1 VATTPV
7 SSTTRKED
15 DRLRKELANADLKK
29 FNKAIKSILKTDSAK
44 KRQTSRD

>member
-15 DRLRKELANADLKK
+15 DRLRKELENADLKK
-29 FNKAIKSILKTDSAK
+29 FAKVIKSAFGPRKKAK
-44 KRQTSRD
+44 KKPA